1 MIPKTGAKF
10 EMEYSTEIHSSD
22 DFCTI
27 TADGQYFVQ
36 FCDPPVP
43 SFVNDSVS
51 AIGQFDYSI
60 TFVLDTSGSMFGEK
74 LKASV
79 DGLLAALAGLTPAD
93 NFNIVRYFV
102 EP

>member
-1 MIPKTGAKF
+1 
-10 EMEYSTEIHSSD
+10 MEYSTEIHSSE

-27 TADGQYFVQ
+27 TADGHYFVQ

-43 SFVNDSVS
+43 SFVDDSVS
-51 AIGQFDYSI
+51 SIGQFDYSI
-60 TFVLDTSGSMFGEK
+60 IFVIDTSGSMFGEK

-93 NFNIVRYFV
+93 NFNIVRYFF
-102 EP
+102 